1 MLVGLHRR
9 LVLFSCDT
17 ERYTHAEFPSPDR
30 LVVDAELTSRALDV
44 SAVQLEGRERLGDLG
59 VGVASQS
66 LPVLAHAHFEDGGAV
81 GWVTHAL
88 AVSEAGRIEHDGATR
103 DSLVLMAGSEEDGA
117 VVAAEMSCEGEMA
130 ALAAALTKWD
140 MLLTAVWAV
149 FHETMLSL

>member
-1 MLVGLHRR
+1 MRIQSSPVG
-9 LVLFSCDT
+9 
-17 ERYTHAEFPSPDR
+17 P
-30 LVVDAELTSRALDV
+30 
-44 SAVQLEGRERLGDLG
+44 
-59 VGVASQS
+59 
-66 LPVLAHAHFEDGGAV
+66 AHCEDGGAV

-149 FHETMLSL
+149 FSPHEAILALAAVSAFLQRFCRTLLTLYRTRTTMST